1 MRIIPRWRKKPQRNV
16 LFIDASLI
24 REVINDHVDFSI
36 PASLYD
42 YVYEVDDDTLD
53 WLGGEILNDTDVWVA
68 ITDAIIAYVTSLK
81 FTEILDE
88 GGVEDE

>member
-1 MRIIPRWRKKPQRNV
+1 MRIIPRWRKRPARNV
-16 LFIDASLI
+16 LVVDAHLI
-24 REVINDHVDFSI
+24 RSVVNDNIDFSI
-36 PASLYD
+36 PGSLYD

-53 WLGGEILNDTDVWVA
+53 WLGGEILNDPDLWIALTDTIVS
-68 ITDAIIAYVTSLK
+68 YVTSLK